1 MEIVTTSPIPGQK
14 TGTSGLRK
22 KTSLVESTPNFI
34 ENWVQSVVNAIGS
47 LAQKSFAIGGDG
59 RYLNP
64 QAIQSIIGILAA
76 NGAEGVV
83 VARDGLMSTPAVSCL
98 IRKRKLSG
106 GFILT
111 ASHNP
116 AGKTGD
122 WGIKFNAEAGEPAP
136 ESFTDRI
143 FMETMNIHEIK
154 RMQLSADL
162 SNLGITRHGNFS
174 IEVIDPVSDY
184 LDLLKNIFDFEMLR
198 NFCARP
204 EFSLL
209 FDGMNAVTGVYAKK
223 IFCEA
228 LGLPEKSIRQCTP
241 LPDFGGGHP
250 DPNLTYAAD
259 LLRCMQKNAHVVFG
273 AASDGDGDRN
283 MILGRNGFFVSP
295 SDSVA
300 IIANYAEQAIP
311 YFARH
316 KILGVARS
324 MPTSRALD
332 IVAAA
337 KKFPCFQTPTGWKYF
352 GNLMDAGLANLCGE
366 ESFGT
371 GGDHI
376 REKDGLWA
384 VMCWLS
390 ILAFE
395 ATQKGRLVE
404 VEEICKQHWDVYGRH
419 FYRRCD
425 YEECESSA
433 AEKMFEHLREQV
445 KKHVNGSVVSE
456 GWIIQSAEE
465 YTYVDPVDKS
475 VASKQ
480 GIIFCFANGG
490 RVIFRL
496 SGTGSSGA
504 TIRLYME
511 LYTKEWRSAVE
522 ELETTE
528 IMDVALLLSN
538 LQSFTGRSKPTVV
551 T

>member
-22 KTSLVESTPNFI
+22 KTALVEATPNFV

-64 QAIQSIIGILAA
+64 EAIQSIINILAA

-83 VARDGLMSTPAVSCL
+83 VARDGLMSTPAVSGL
-98 IRKRKLSG
+98 IRQRKLAG

-116 AGKTGD
+116 AGKSGD
-122 WGIKFNAEAGEPAP
+122 WGIKFNASAGEPAP
-136 ESFTDRI
+136 ESFTDLI
-143 FMETMNIHEIK
+143 LKETLNIHEIR
-154 RMQLSADL
+154 RMHFSVDL
-162 SNLGITRHGNFS
+162 SKVGLIRHGNFL
-174 IEVIDPVSDY
+174 IEVVDPVTDY
-184 LDLLKNIFDFEMLR
+184 FNLLKEIFNFDNLQE
-198 NFCARP
+198 FCARP
-204 EFSLL
+204 DFGFV
-209 FDGMNAVTGVYAKK
+209 FDGMNAVTGVYAKS
-223 IFCEA
+223 IFCGF
-228 LGLPEKSIRQCTP
+228 LGLAEQSLRHCTP

-259 LLRCMQKNAHVVFG
+259 LIACMQENAHFVLG

-283 MILGRNGFFVSP
+283 MILGRRGFFVSP

-300 IIANYAEQAIP
+300 IIANYAERAIP

-316 KILGVARS
+316 KIRGVARS

-332 IVAAA
+332 VVASE

-352 GNLMDAGLANLCGE
+352 GNLMDAGLVNLCGE

-371 GGDHI
+371 GSDHI

-390 ILAFE
+390 ILAYE
-395 ATQKGRLVE
+395 TRENGRLVE
-404 VEEICKQHWDVYGRH
+404 VEEICEKHWDTFGRH

-425 YEECESSA
+425 YEECDSSA
-433 AEKMFEHLREQV
+433 AERMFDHLRGEVQSHASGSSV
-445 KKHVNGSVVSE
+445 KQGWVVK
-456 GWIIQSAEE
+456 SAEE
-465 YTYVDPVDKS
+465 YNYVDPVDKS
-475 VASKQ
+475 VANKQ
-480 GIIFCFANGG
+480 GIIFCFENGS
-490 RVIFRL
+490 RI
-496 SGTGSSGA
+496 
-504 TIRLYME
+504 IY
-511 LYTKEWRSAVE
+511 
-522 ELETTE
+522 
-528 IMDVALLLSN
+528 
-538 LQSFTGRSKPTVV
+538 
-551 T
+551 